1 MLDLI
6 TGFATYVVPFIIV
19 LSFVVFFHEFG
30 HFLVGRWCGVKVETF
45 SMGFGP
51 ELFAFVDRYG
61 TRWRIAAIPL
71 GGYVKFLGDANAAS
85 APDQSGA
92 LVLSEEERRLTFFAQ
107 PVWKRAAIV
116 FAGPFANFVLAIVI
130 YTLLFGTYGRTLLA
144 PRVGGV
150 AQGAVA
156 EAAGFRAGDLIVSID
171 GAPIDSF
178 AKVQEIVSGAAGQ
191 TLTVVVRRDRQDV
204 TLSVTPAWKDVEGPL
219 GKTRIGM
226 IGLHAST
233 DRADMRE
240 EHYNFIQ
247 AAGLAV
253 DETWAL
259 SARTF
264 SYVGGLLTG
273 RESADQLSGPIG
285 IAQVSGKMAQ
295 AITKV
300 GLWPFGN
307 LIALLSISI
316 GMLNLM
322 PIPLLD
328 GGHLLFLGIEAL
340 QGRALNERTQEYA
353 FRVGLAVVCTLMV
366 FSTYNDIARL
376 VRRFAGGGS

>member
-1 MLDLI
+1 MLELL
-6 TGFATYVVPFIIV
+6 TTFATYVVPFVIV

-30 HFLVGRWCGVKVETF
+30 HFIVGRWCGVKVDAF

-51 ELFAFVDRYG
+51 ELFALVDRYG

-71 GGYVKFLGDANAAS
+71 GGYVKFHGDANAAS
-85 APDQSGA
+85 VPDQSG
-92 LVLSEEERRLTFFAQ
+92 LQSMPEEDRRLTFLAQ

-130 YTLLFGTYGRTLLA
+130 YTALFATYGRTVLA

-150 AQGAVA
+150 APGAVA
-156 EAAGFRAGDLIVSID
+156 EAAGFRPGDLVLTID
-171 GAPIDSF
+171 GEPIDSF
-178 AKVQEIVSGAAGQ
+178 TKIQEIVSGSADKP
-191 TLTVVVRRDRQDV
+191 LTIVVRRNKDDV
-204 TLSVTPAWKDVEGPL
+204 TLNVTPAWREIEGPL
-219 GKTRIGM
+219 GKTRVGM

-233 DRADMRE
+233 DRADIRE
-240 EHYNFIQ
+240 EHYGL
-247 AAGLAV
+247 ADSAGLALN
-253 DETWAL
+253 ETWTL

-264 SYVGGLLTG
+264 SYMGRLLTG

-295 AITKV
+295 AITTA

-316 GMLNLM
+316 GLLNLM
-322 PIPLLD
+322 PVPLLD
-328 GGHLLFLGIEAL
+328 GGHLLFLGIEGL
-340 QGRALNERTQEYA
+340 RGRALNERMQEYA
-353 FRVGLAVVCTLMV
+353 FRVGLAMVCTLMI